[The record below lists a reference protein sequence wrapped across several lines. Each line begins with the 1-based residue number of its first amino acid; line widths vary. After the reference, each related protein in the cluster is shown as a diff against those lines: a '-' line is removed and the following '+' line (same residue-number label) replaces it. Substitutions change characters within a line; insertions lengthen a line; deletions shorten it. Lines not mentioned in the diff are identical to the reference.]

1 MTPNTINVQAA
12 QENSR
17 RSWSAVRGCAR
28 LVFGL
33 FLVLVA
39 PVQLAIAVYDQ
50 ALHSMGEAVD
60 WPNWTGWVM
69 ALCGVGV
76 LWRGAGLRR
85 AGRQKVALI
94 AEKWAA
100 LESQRT
106 EVERVFSALAGA
118 GNYESAL
125 TARYELARA
134 ERARVGSRIA
144 EHRSPGFFAS
154 LSETSSGA
162 GDEILARMERL
173 ADADTAIT
181 DARDF
186 FGLAPGWHDVWKTE
200 VGPIIEDLDVLDDVA
215 DTLECVTTDARIL
228 MEVEAFRERL
238 GDDKDTVA
246 DLGKRLE
253 GRQVGP
259 AAALEELDRITNEA
273 RARTA
278 ELIEA
283 TLAADASAYG
293 RQRYAR
299 WKNVGIKLTAANA
312 EYDAAYWSEEA
323 DTDIEYNPAAT
334 IRLVANSA
342 GVDFE
347 GLPAP
352 ATGVLTAGRSPIYLL
367 PMYLDQ
373 YLTDDVDESGAA
385 SSSARVIDGCLVF
398 LSRNGLNRRAR
409 T

>member
-50 ALHSMGEAVD
+50 ALHGMGEAVD

-106 EVERVFSALAGA
+106 EAERVFSALAGA

-144 EHRSPGFFAS
+144 EYKSPGFFAS

-273 RARTA
+273 RGRTA

-283 TLAADASAYG
+283 TLAADASPQG
-293 RQRYAR
+293 RARFAR
-299 WKNVGIKLTAANA
+299 WKSAGISLTAANA
-312 EYDAAYWSEEA
+312 EYDTAYWSEEA
-323 DTDIEYNPAAT
+323 DADFEYNPAAT
-334 IRLVANSA
+334 IRLIANSA
-342 GVDFE
+342 GIDLN

-352 ATGVLTAGRSPIYLL
+352 ATGVLTAGRSSIYLL
-367 PMYLDQ
+367 PMYLDR
-373 YLTDDVDESGAA
+373 YLTGEVDAEGDGW
-385 SSSARVIDGCLVF
+385 SSD
-398 LSRNGLNRRAR
+398 
-409 T
+409 

>member
-1 MTPNTINVQAA
+1 MVNIAPNSINAQAT

-17 RSWSAVRGCAR
+17 RSWSTVRGCAR

-50 ALHSMGEAVD
+50 ALHGMGEAVD

-106 EVERVFSALAGA
+106 EAERVFSALAGA

-173 ADADTAIT
+173 ADADSAINA
-181 DARDF
+181 ARDF
-186 FGLAPGWHDVWKTE
+186 FGLVPGWRQVWDNE
-200 VGPIIEDLDVLDDVA
+200 VGPIIQDMDVLDDVA
-215 DTLECVTTDARIL
+215 DSLEAANTDPGIL
-228 MEVEAFRERL
+228 AEIEAFRERV
-238 GDDKDTVA
+238 GDNKDAVA
-246 DLGKRLE
+246 GLGKRLE
-253 GRQVGP
+253 NGQIDP
-259 AAALEELDRITNEA
+259 DQALEELDRMTNEG
-273 RARTA
+273 RVRTA

-283 TLAADASAYG
+283 TLAADASSLG
-293 RQRYAR
+293 RRRYAR
-299 WKNVGIKLTAANA
+299 WKGEGISLSAANA
-312 EYDAAYWSEEA
+312 EYDGCYWSEDA
-323 DTDIEYNPAAT
+323 DNDVEYNPAAT
-334 IRLVANSA
+334 IRLITNSA

-352 ATGVLTAGRSPIYLL
+352 ATGVLTAGHSPVYLL
-367 PMYLDQ
+367 PMYLDR
-373 YLTDDVDESGAA
+373 YLSDDLDEAGEG
-385 SSSARVIDGCLVF
+385 SSS
-398 LSRNGLNRRAR
+398 